1 MYLLK
6 HDTSCSKHNYQKL
19 SFKSNNYTQTTF
31 LAYTRETIQIVVI
44 YHWPSCT
51 KHHATPQK
59 PKVFTV
65 CNLNKIAIAECNS
78 EKSIILRSEVA
89 ALSPHFKSPFF

>member
-31 LAYTRETIQIVVI
+31 LAYIRETIQIAVI
-44 YHWPSCT
+44 SYWPSCT
-51 KHHATPQK
+51 KHHATPPQK
-59 PKVFTV
+59 PKGFSICKLEKKPLQNSTV
-65 CNLNKIAIAECNS
+65 
-78 EKSIILRSEVA
+78 KSVILRSEVA